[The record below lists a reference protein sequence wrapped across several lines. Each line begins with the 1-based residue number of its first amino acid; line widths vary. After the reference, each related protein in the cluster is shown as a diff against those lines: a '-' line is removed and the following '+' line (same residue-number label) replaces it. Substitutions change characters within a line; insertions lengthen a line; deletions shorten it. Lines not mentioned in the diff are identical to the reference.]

1 MAEKAVGSSVKNASK
16 DNADTLGIGL
26 ATVLAWAVPHFT
38 GVAVPAEVIAAAA
51 GLLGAIG
58 ARLRD

>member
-1 MAEKAVGSSVKNASK
+1 MAEGSMKKASK

-26 ATVLAWAVPHFT
+26 ATVLAWGVPHFT

>member
-1 MAEKAVGSSVKNASK
+1 MNSKPEGSMKRVSK
-16 DNADTLGIGL
+16 DNADTTLVGV
-26 ATVLAWAVPHFT
+26 ATILAWALPTFT
-38 GVAVPAEVIAAAA
+38 GIDVPEPVVAAAA